1 MFPNAHMLDTPALVE
16 CFIQDFFLEGRESKS
31 LTAQVFG
38 QNQASSAVLGQ
49 LGDGDCHLMHRIQ
62 SGGWLYPKGR

>member
-16 CFIQDFFLEGRESKS
+16 CFIQDIFLEGRESKS

-49 LGDGDCHLMHRIQ
+49 PGDGDSYLMHRIQ
-62 SGGWLYPKGR
+62 SGDWLYPKGR